1 MVKTQCFALLPADF
15 SRKSQWCG
23 LPIGVSVKQPHFPL
37 RPQPQN
43 NCRACSRSGSQSLKP
58 SPISLTA
65 DLFTVFYETN
75 AASNRSKH
83 LSEAVREVGG
93 NLSLEQK
100 QPNWIVV
107 ISLILV
113 CLWSC
118 AAWCQYSPASGP
130 YKVLTVDNI
139 ALHDSARNKDI
150 PLKIYYP
157 DGAGPFPVIIFSHGA
172 LASKENYSAF
182 GQFWASYGYV
192 SIHPSHA
199 DSVADFGFRGTL
211 REAISDPRGWQNR
224 PQDLSFIIDS
234 LAHVEEFAPQ
244 LSGKL
249 DLRHIGVG
257 GHSFGAYT
265 AGLIGGATIL
275 VPGKAGSQS
284 FADKRVSA
292 VVMLSPQGEGLMGLS
307 ANSWDALRLPM
318 LLMFGSHDFG
328 PFGQE
333 PVWRS
338 EAFAKAPAGN
348 KYEVELEG
356 GTHMGFAA
364 PFSGGGHRVEVF
376 QCAKLE
382 TLAFWDAYLRQDPK
396 ARQYIESHGLQEYS
410 GDTARFQNK

>member
-1 MVKTQCFALLPADF
+1 MEHYLTERRND
-15 SRKSQWCG
+15 R
-23 LPIGVSVKQPHFPL
+23 
-37 RPQPQN
+37 
-43 NCRACSRSGSQSLKP
+43 SQSLEP

-83 LSEAVREVGG
+83 LSEAVRELGG

-130 YKVLTVDNI
+130 YKVLTVENI

-150 PLKIYYP
+150 PIKIYYP
-157 DGAGPFPVIIFSHGA
+157 DSAGPFPVIIFSHGA
-172 LASKENYSAF
+172 LPSKDNYSAF
-182 GQFWASYGYV
+182 GRFWASYGYV

-265 AGLIGGATIL
+265 AGLIGGTTIL
-275 VPGKAGSQS
+275 LPGKAGPQS

-364 PFSGGGHRVEVF
+364 PFSGCLLYTSRCV
-376 QCAKLE
+376 
-382 TLAFWDAYLRQDPK
+382 
-396 ARQYIESHGLQEYS
+396 
-410 GDTARFQNK
+410 